1 MSDLYAYNPH
11 VCDGDACHKDCEHCG
26 KREEAEE
33 QTPDDEV
40 TIDLKHGIAI
50 EIDDSL
56 ISHVEYT
63 LEQCG
68 YTK

>member
-1 MSDLYAYNPH
+1 MSDRYAYNPS
-11 VCDGDACHKDCEHCG
+11 VCDNDACPIDCEHCG
-26 KREEAEE
+26 KKDSTEDY
-33 QTPDDEV
+33 DDEV